1 MRHFASNLTAI
12 LRRIQPPFCVE
23 TTHHCVF
30 HVIINACFHAVNSVI
45 LNCTSKILG
54 RKTIQTLLPELTCNL
69 VQLTFNS
76 FFFTSFITSKSTDKN
91 VYVRV
96 G

>member
-30 HVIINACFHAVNSVI
+30 HVIINACF
-45 LNCTSKILG
+45 
-54 RKTIQTLLPELTCNL
+54 QTLLPELTCNL